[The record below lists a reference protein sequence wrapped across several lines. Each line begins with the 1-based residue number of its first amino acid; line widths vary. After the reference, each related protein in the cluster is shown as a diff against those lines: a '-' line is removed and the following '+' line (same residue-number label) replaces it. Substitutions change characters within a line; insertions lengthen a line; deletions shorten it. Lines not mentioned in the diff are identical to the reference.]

1 MDSYELA
8 GMLFGASRSEGAESM
23 PDNRDMT
30 VYGVAKQ
37 SEDGSVLVHFTDDVT
52 LPEDDGLEHDSYIE
66 LPSEVYVEDG
76 DEVAITMSG
85 GVMSAPRVS
94 GVIGGGDRMNVRI
107 AEIEADYVKA
117 SRLDA
122 DVASIGFLKADSAV
136 ITDMQ
141 ADTAKVHDL
150 TADQLSVATA
160 YIASLNAGSVT
171 AESLI
176 ADVGKVHTLTAD
188 ELSAAAAYIAA
199 LDADSVTAQRIA
211 AISGSFD
218 TVQANAAKVANLTA
232 QELEADHATIG
243 SLDANYAQ
251 VNLANVNNA
260 WIASGVIRDA
270 AISDGMIN
278 SVSANK
284 LTAGTID
291 ASNITVTNLNADN
304 ITTGTINGQR
314 IGAGSLSLDK
324 LSEDVYT
331 EAEVNDIIDG
341 LNDRIDGAIQ
351 TYTGTVVPTLNNSPA
366 KEWNTAALKDEHVG
380 DVYYVVNSQSQQN
393 GYCYRFTKSG
403 STYSWQLIKDSDV
416 TAALS
421 RLQTAEGK
429 IGDIE
434 QFDVTVSSFM
444 TDTDDELSSLKTRAT
459 SLETSLG
466 DKVDT
471 STFNTVSQKVDENSA
486 SISTLS
492 ETVSTKADQST
503 VTTLSNTVNTVKQ
516 TADTNKTS
524 ITNLTTTV
532 SDNKT
537 AIENRAST
545 IEQNLSG
552 ITTRVGTLESTTT
565 SHGTR
570 LTTAETNITQNTE
583 AIALRATKTEA
594 YQVAQPN
601 LAPFLSVDFSNLYD
615 ATTNPN
621 GYWFAI
627 SDERFTQLADGWA
640 HFVCD
645 RTSASSTASS
655 YIAPKA
661 CPSVVQNGTY
671 TLMLEFRNA
680 SFSGTM
686 SGNLYSQQSATS
698 QFWGNDSYDGFTVSN
713 ATLAGSGSDFVIYKS
728 IKSVKTWEYSD
739 AKKRLISINQQVT
752 AGMSA
757 EYDIR
762 ISLYEGEYT
771 GPYKPYSGT
780 QLYASQAELK
790 VQADRI
796 GMVVSNEDASSSL
809 ALTADAM
816 EYIGDHVEIKGT
828 DGTTTVISGG
838 KLVTG
843 SIQANAISA
852 SSGTFDTANI
862 PNLSASKITSGT
874 IDAARIDASKLTIG
888 GSGLAT
894 QQDVDDISIGGRN
907 LLAWSDRKGATGTS
921 SSGLSWTYDADGW
934 ITVTGTINS
943 SSSGILLFWG
953 TSTATNYVYPAGTY
967 TVTVENDGLLAANVL
982 RAQIGYDGTYDY
994 LYDSG
999 SLTLDTE
1006 NGISRVCLY
1015 RYGANG
1021 TAVNGRIRFKLERGT
1036 KSTDWTPAP
1045 EDVDDSIDTAIKS
1058 VAQNW
1063 FATCSTAAGTKDKVA
1078 TITPETTDFTL
1089 KAGATVNVKFTN
1101 TNSYSATASSHV
1113 TLNVNGTG
1121 AKNIYYGASS
1131 APTGT
1136 NTTPFG
1142 RANYTN
1148 TYVYDGTYWVW
1159 VSSSADNNT
1168 NDVQRKKYEVNIAAA
1183 EAVTNGHIICGT
1195 SSGYRNVAA
1204 NVSFD
1209 LNYPLLYAGTA
1220 IAKGA
1225 TTGTRN
1231 NNFSAYQNINF
1242 SSNGTITSGG
1252 AYKMLYLKGT
1262 VDSKTFK
1269 ISASPFLTT
1278 AVPTS
1283 DDGLAYI
1290 PLGLMSS
1297 GTNGYFESS
1306 ADVYA
1311 FRNGEFQKLDSVAKY
1326 ITAITD
1332 SGIRV
1337 HAKTN
1342 HTTNYASIDADGM
1355 DVVKGGVSVAEF
1367 GETARIG
1374 KETDYHTTIT
1384 TTGMEVSDGTDDV
1397 VRIHAEVTQDGDRWG
1412 SVDIGKYADGT
1423 LTSVGGRAEDQTED
1437 DYVYRR
1443 RVAELR
1449 SLASTESD
1457 GAWVSAWSEHATT
1470 YDEDLT
1476 GVELHGEHLDL
1487 TGGDGYVYASV
1498 DMETAGK
1505 VISTQS
1511 GMVAQSIDASPNS
1524 VTTHTVTFP
1533 TPYDEAPIVVACFY
1547 STSVA
1552 AAFGGLSIAVSAI
1565 TTTSFTVK
1573 IFNNTGTGRTPGIFW
1588 IATPQTS
1595 QT

>member
-107 AEIEADYVKA
+107 ADIEADYVKA

-141 ADTAKVHDL
+141 ADTAKVHSL
-150 TADQLSVATA
+150 TADQLSAATA

-199 LDADSVTAQRIA
+199 LDASSVTAQRIA
-211 AISGSFD
+211 AISGNFD

-331 EAEVNDIIDG
+331 ESEVNDIVDG

-366 KEWNTAALKDEHVG
+366 KEWNTVALKDEHVG

-434 QFDVTVSSFM
+434 QFDVTVGSFM
-444 TDTDDELSSLKTRAT
+444 TDTDEELSSLKTKT
-459 SLETSLG
+459 TNLETSLG

-486 SISTLS
+486 SVSTLS

-537 AIENRAST
+537 AIETRAST

-570 LTTAETNITQNTE
+570 LTNAETAISQNTE
-583 AIALRATKTEA
+583 DIALRATKTEA

-601 LAPFLSVDFSNLYD
+601 LIPFFSMDLADIYHSTN
-615 ATTNPN
+615 NPN
-621 GYWFAI
+621 GYWYAN
-627 SDERFTQLADGWA
+627 SAAPTKPNATWNSCWTQLENGWA
-640 HFVCD
+640 HIEAVN
-645 RTSASSTASS
+645 SGSSTIGYYASGGVAANAFIES
-655 YIAPKA
+655 GK
-661 CPSVVQNGTY
+661 TY
-671 TLMLEFRNA
+671 TILTEMRNCTGTPANIYA
-680 SFSGTM
+680 STGAGDTRFAG
-686 SGNLYSQQSATS
+686 GANQ
-698 QFWGNDSYDGFTVSN
+698 VSKF
-713 ATLAGSGSDFVIYKS
+713 ASGSYVHYDVLVARDVTTTTMPS
-728 IKSVKTWEYSD
+728 
-739 AKKRLISINQQVT
+739 RLFNFRIQVA
-752 AGMSA
+752 AGNSFGC
-757 EYDIR
+757 DVR
-762 ISLYEGEYT
+762 VSLYEGEYT

-796 GMVVSNEDASSSL
+796 GMVVSNADASSSL
-809 ALTADAM
+809 QLTPAA
-816 EYIGDHVEIKGT
+816 ITAVTGNLTIK
-828 DGTTTVISGG
+828 DSSGTTTVISGG
-838 KLVTG
+838 K
-843 SIQANAISA
+843 IQANSIGADEINATSLNASKSLTVGAMTDAAASTILNSNVPQYRVVTTSYSYTLAQWLTYAAEGYTSSWATGTYGQGVRAGDTVMLKGTNRDNGSAVYVLMTVNTLNSSGAISNA
-852 SSGTFDTANI
+852 TSHGLIDPTAGQRADLI
-862 PNLSASKITSGT
+862 
-874 IDAARIDASKLTIG
+874 
-888 GSGLAT
+888 
-894 QQDVDDISIGGRN
+894 QVGGRN

-921 SSGLSWTYDADGW
+921 SSGLSWTYDSDGW

-943 SSSGILLFWG
+943 SSAGLVLFWG
-953 TSTATNYVYPAGTY
+953 TTDTSNYVYPAGTY
-967 TVTVENDGLLAANVL
+967 TITVENDGLLATNVL
-982 RAQIGYDGTYDY
+982 RVQFNHDGTNKY

-999 SLTLDTE
+999 SMTFTAE
-1006 NGISRVCLY
+1006 SGISRVCLY

-1021 TAVNGRIRFKLERGT
+1021 TSVNGRIRFKLERGT

-1045 EDVDDSIDTAIKS
+1045 EDMATAES
-1058 VAQNW
+1058 L
-1063 FATCSTAAGTKDKVA
+1063 AGTNESL
-1078 TITPETTDFTL
+1078 I
-1089 KAGATVNVKFTN
+1089 
-1101 TNSYSATASSHV
+1101 
-1113 TLNVNGTG
+1113 
-1121 AKNIYYGASS
+1121 
-1131 APTGT
+1131 
-1136 NTTPFG
+1136 
-1142 RANYTN
+1142 
-1148 TYVYDGTYWVW
+1148 
-1159 VSSSADNNT
+1159 
-1168 NDVQRKKYEVNIAAA
+1168 
-1183 EAVTNGHIICGT
+1183 
-1195 SSGYRNVAA
+1195 
-1204 NVSFD
+1204 
-1209 LNYPLLYAGTA
+1209 
-1220 IAKGA
+1220 
-1225 TTGTRN
+1225 
-1231 NNFSAYQNINF
+1231 
-1242 SSNGTITSGG
+1242 GTITDVGELKDQFTETVSGQNQTFAQFQNDLTSLQQALDAEIQSRQKWLKFDAAEGLIIGAKDSPFQTVTTNTSQEFRSGG
-1252 AYKMLYLKGT
+1252 IVLAETSGDEFVAPRMRSDQLLIGDWMWARRDNGNLSLKW
-1262 VDSKTFK
+1262 
-1269 ISASPFLTT
+1269 
-1278 AVPTS
+1278 
-1283 DDGLAYI
+1283 
-1290 PLGLMSS
+1290 
-1297 GTNGYFESS
+1297 
-1306 ADVYA
+1306 
-1311 FRNGEFQKLDSVAKY
+1311 
-1326 ITAITD
+1326 
-1332 SGIRV
+1332 
-1337 HAKTN
+1337 
-1342 HTTNYASIDADGM
+1342 
-1355 DVVKGGVSVAEF
+1355 
-1367 GETARIG
+1367 IG
-1374 KETDYHTTIT
+1374 
-1384 TTGMEVSDGTDDV
+1384 
-1397 VRIHAEVTQDGDRWG
+1397 
-1412 SVDIGKYADGT
+1412 
-1423 LTSVGGRAEDQTED
+1423 
-1437 DYVYRR
+1437 
-1443 RVAELR
+1443 
-1449 SLASTESD
+1449 
-1457 GAWVSAWSEHATT
+1457 
-1470 YDEDLT
+1470 
-1476 GVELHGEHLDL
+1476 
-1487 TGGDGYVYASV
+1487 
-1498 DMETAGK
+1498 
-1505 VISTQS
+1505 
-1511 GMVAQSIDASPNS
+1511 
-1524 VTTHTVTFP
+1524 
-1533 TPYDEAPIVVACFY
+1533 
-1547 STSVA
+1547 
-1552 AAFGGLSIAVSAI
+1552 
-1565 TTTSFTVK
+1565 
-1573 IFNNTGTGRTPGIFW
+1573 
-1588 IATPQTS
+1588 
-1595 QT
+1595 